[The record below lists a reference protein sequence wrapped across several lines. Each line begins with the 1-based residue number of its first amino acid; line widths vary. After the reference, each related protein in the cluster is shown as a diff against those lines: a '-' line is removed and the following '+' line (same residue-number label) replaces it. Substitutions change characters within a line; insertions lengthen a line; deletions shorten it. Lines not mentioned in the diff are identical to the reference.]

1 MNLPVEYAINHFFP
15 ATAFDLIYLEAVA
28 NALDASA
35 TEISIDIDLEA
46 YSKPQTLKL
55 VIRDNGVGFTDDNFD
70 RFSNLMKVKDAQH
83 KGLGRL
89 VYLQY
94 FSNVTVDSFFGDGMH
109 RTFLFEDAIK
119 NVKEVCGDKDAPTST
134 ELRFGNFK
142 GVQIKSYDYVSP
154 IAVKRKLKELFMPRL
169 FALKQHGTNFKISI
183 SLRTQEEKRE
193 KGFVSGTEVL
203 SPVDIEEF
211 NAIEFDAPLLD
222 LMNSKCKMLYHLKT
236 GVSSAEHCLVT
247 DLCVDGRTFPL
258 KLATDDQMPLG
269 TSATFI
275 LESCFL
281 DSKTNES
288 RQELSLKHE
297 DLDNV
302 KRVFADKITEI
313 LNDNIPQIKE
323 RNREI
328 TASLDEMYPHLAG
341 YFSHKTIGVINR
353 NRAIIEAQ
361 TAFCKDEKEILEAK
375 DLSDAQYLKSLA
387 QASRVLSQYV
397 LYRNKIIRKMEAITS
412 QNKEA
417 DIHNLIIPMKCTMDA
432 KDFSHSLYNN
442 NTWLL
447 DDKYM
452 TYQSILSDRQ
462 MQELME
468 KIMREEE
475 SGDVNLRPDIAI
487 VFSENIE
494 TACHPVDV
502 VIVELKRKG
511 LDHLG
516 KHAII
521 EQIKQ
526 RARRLVSVY
535 GTKIQRMWFFGV
547 IDFDKDM
554 RISLKEDEWQ
564 PIYSKGESYY
574 KELFVVRVDAD
585 GNELSGQKVPVSV
598 TLLSQESLWKDA
610 LARNETF
617 LSILKD
623 SIRQH
628 VDA

>member
-15 ATAFDLIYLEAVA
+15 ATAFDLIYFESVA

-70 RFSNLMKVKDAQH
+70 RFSNLMKVKDTQH

-169 FALKQHGTNFKISI
+169 FALKQHGTDFKISI

-258 KLATDDQMPLG
+258 KLATDDQMPPG

-275 LESCFL
+275 LESCF
-281 DSKTNES
+281 
-288 RQELSLKHE
+288 
-297 DLDNV
+297 
-302 KRVFADKITEI
+302 
-313 LNDNIPQIKE
+313 
-323 RNREI
+323 
-328 TASLDEMYPHLAG
+328 
-341 YFSHKTIGVINR
+341 
-353 NRAIIEAQ
+353 
-361 TAFCKDEKEILEAK
+361 
-375 DLSDAQYLKSLA
+375 
-387 QASRVLSQYV
+387 
-397 LYRNKIIRKMEAITS
+397 
-412 QNKEA
+412 
-417 DIHNLIIPMKCTMDA
+417 
-432 KDFSHSLYNN
+432 
-442 NTWLL
+442 
-447 DDKYM
+447 
-452 TYQSILSDRQ
+452 
-462 MQELME
+462 
-468 KIMREEE
+468 
-475 SGDVNLRPDIAI
+475 
-487 VFSENIE
+487 
-494 TACHPVDV
+494 
-502 VIVELKRKG
+502 
-511 LDHLG
+511 
-516 KHAII
+516 
-521 EQIKQ
+521 
-526 RARRLVSVY
+526 
-535 GTKIQRMWFFGV
+535 
-547 IDFDKDM
+547 
-554 RISLKEDEWQ
+554 
-564 PIYSKGESYY
+564 
-574 KELFVVRVDAD
+574 
-585 GNELSGQKVPVSV
+585 
-598 TLLSQESLWKDA
+598 
-610 LARNETF
+610 
-617 LSILKD
+617 
-623 SIRQH
+623 
-628 VDA
+628 